1 MQRVWGIKSESRCSL
16 VQLAKITVYEAKA
29 LENLEKIKKTFV
41 NHGYKFLIALASYDF

>member
-1 MQRVWGIKSESRCSL
+1 MQRVWGIKSESRCSF
-16 VQLAKITVYEAKA
+16 QLAKITVYEAKA